1 MARTRVG
8 FIGAGGVARRHVEVL
23 GDFEDVAVVGI
34 TDLEPGAAGA
44 LSLTAGATAYPS
56 IRALLDGCAPE
67 AVYVCVPPFGHG
79 EPERCLIEADV
90 PFFVEKPLA
99 VDLEVAEDLAA
110 GVSERRLVTATGY
123 HWRYLSGVRAARR
136 LLTHAPPR
144 LVIGAWLDK
153 VPPPA
158 WWLQTDR
165 SGGQVV
171 EQATHLLDCMVALL
185 GDVQQVCAFGHHTP
199 PAGHPAADIDA
210 ATAAILRFTG
220 GTVGSLT
227 AASTLPGK
235 QRANIEL
242 ICDGRR
248 VEISE
253 TAYAVEDEHGRTIH
267 DESFDAAKR
276 RVDRAFIDAVQGRP
290 GDVLASY
297 EVALRTHRVAC
308 AIARSAV
315 DGTPVDLS

>member
-23 GDFEDVAVVGI
+23 RGFEDVATVGV
-34 TDLEPGAAGA
+34 TDLDPGAAGGLA
-44 LSLTAGATAYPS
+44 RAAGATAYPS
-56 IRALLDGCAPE
+56 LRALLDGCAPD

-90 PFFVEKPLA
+90 PFFVEKP
-99 VDLEVAEDLAA
+99 VSVGLEIAEELAA

-136 LLTHAPPR
+136 LLTKTPAR
-144 LVIGAWLDK
+144 LVVGAWRDK

-158 WWLQTDR
+158 WWLQTAR
-165 SGGQVV
+165 SGGQIV
-171 EQATHLLDCMVALL
+171 EQATHLLDCIVALV
-185 GDVQQVCAFGHHTP
+185 GDVHQVCAFGQHAP
-199 PAGHPAADIDA
+199 PAGHPAADVDA
-210 ATAAILRFTG
+210 ATAAILRFTEG
-220 GTVGSLT
+220 AVGSLT

-248 VEISE
+248 IDIGE
-253 TAYAVEDEHGRTIH
+253 TAYSVEDDHGRTVH
-267 DESFDAAKR
+267 DESPGAAKR
-276 RVDRAFIDAVQGRP
+276 LVDRAFIDAVQGRP
-290 GDVLASY
+290 GDVLVPY
-297 EVALRTHRVAC
+297 GVALRTHQIAC
-308 AIARSAV
+308 AIARSAL
-315 DGTPVDLS
+315 DGTPVELS

>member
-8 FIGAGGVARRHVEVL
+8 FIGAGAVARRHVEVL
-23 GDFEDVAVVGI
+23 GDFEDVSVVGV
-34 TDLEPGAAGA
+34 TDLDPVAAGSLAHIAGAA
-44 LSLTAGATAYPS
+44 AYPS

-67 AVYVCVPPFGHG
+67 AVYVCIPPFGHG

-99 VDLEVAEDLAA
+99 VGLEVAEDLAA

-123 HWRYLSGVRAARR
+123 HWRYLSGIRAARR
-136 LLTHAPPR
+136 LLARAPAR
-144 LVIGAWLDK
+144 LVTGAWLDK

-199 PAGHPAADIDA
+199 PAGHAAADVDA

-227 AASTLPGK
+227 AASSLPGK
-235 QRANIEL
+235 HRANIEL

-248 VEISE
+248 VEIGE
-253 TAYAVEDEHGRTIH
+253 TAYAVEDEHGRIVH
-267 DESFDAAKR
+267 DETPDDAKR
-276 RVDRAFIDAVQGRP
+276 RVDRAFIDAVRGRP
-290 GDVLASY
+290 DDVLAPY
-297 EVALRTHRVAC
+297 QVALRTHRVAC
-308 AIARSAV
+308 AIARSAL
-315 DGTPVDLS
+315 DDIPVDLS